1 MASQR
6 INVTNGI
13 IPAKFLNLNLLLNY
27 SGMEWWRAFDNN
39 VGSLWNSCPPNV
51 ADYMF
56 VTFDD
61 EYLLTSIQLSVY
73 GDITHDP
80 KLIEFYS
87 DENAT
92 CFLTNISYP
101 TESNGSYWYTM
112 PATFLNNLERPIVA
126 KYILIDVAER
136 WSIYQVWLSELTFFG
151 IPD

>member
-1 MASQR
+1 MLFSFGFAKNQCEKWDNSCQVLKSQSA
-6 INVTNGI
+6 VE
-13 IPAKFLNLNLLLNY
+13 LQWY
-27 SGMEWWRAFDNN
+27 GMRWHAFDNN
-39 VGSLWNSCPPNV
+39 VGSLWNSGPSNV

-73 GDITHDP
+73 GDIIHDP

-101 TESNGSYWYTM
+101 TAPNGSYW
-112 PATFLNNLERPIVA
+112 
-126 KYILIDVAER
+126 
-136 WSIYQVWLSELTFFG
+136 
-151 IPD
+151 